1 MNNEEENLTN
11 EVYSSHRVLKTDIKK
26 DPNVEEDEIIFGCG
40 CFWGAE
46 KCFWKLPGVIT
57 TSVGYAGG
65 EKSNPTYYEV
75 CSGLTGHSEVV
86 RVIWDKRE
94 IISYISKSDR
104 LLRPLNM
111 IKGTP
116 GLGMTIIKVNTGT
129 IGVANIMTNLFMTR
143 TDPVFE
149 KIPDIVKYLK
159 LNENVNF
166 SLVDVHGEA
175 SSEKMA
181 IANALDGEVS
191 AVVGTHTHVPTADHQ
206 ILDKGTAYITD
217 VGMSGDYNSIIGMN
231 KDDALNRF
239 LHPNNKKTRLEV
251 SSGEPTLCAVVIET
265 SANGLSK
272 SINPLRLGGKLE
284 QVFLK
289 T

>member
-1 MNNEEENLTN
+1 MK
-11 EVYSSHRVLKTDIKK
+11 VLFIGDIVGRKARNFAQQKIVELK
-26 DPNVEEDEIIFGCG
+26 DQLKLDAIIVNVEN
-40 CFWGAE
+40 A
-46 KCFWKLPGVIT
+46 
-57 TSVGYAGG
+57 AGG
-65 EKSNPTYYEV
+65 FGVTPSICDDFFSAGADV
-75 CSGLTGHSEVV
+75 LTTGNH
-86 RVIWDKRE
+86 IWDKRE
-94 IISYISKSDR
+94 IISYISKTEM

-111 IKGTP
+111 ITGTP
-116 GLGMTIIKVNTGT
+116 GLWMTIIKVNAGT
-129 IGVANIMTNLFMTR
+129 IGVANIMTNLFMIK

-149 KIPDIVKYLK
+149 KIPEIVKYLK
-159 LNENVNF
+159 LNDNVNF

-231 KDDALNRF
+231 KSDALNRF
-239 LHPNNKKTRLEV
+239 INPDSIKTRLEV
-251 SSGEPTLCAVVIET
+251 SSGEPTLCGVVIET
-265 SANGLSK
+265 SVNGLSRT
-272 SINPLRLGGKLE
+272 INPLRLGGRLQ

-289 T
+289 

>member
-1 MNNEEENLTN
+1 M
-11 EVYSSHRVLKTDIKK
+11 RVLFVGDIVGRKARNFAQKK
-26 DPNVEEDEIIFGCG
+26 IVEFKDQLHLDAVVVNVEN
-40 CFWGAE
+40 A
-46 KCFWKLPGVIT
+46 
-57 TSVGYAGG
+57 AGG
-65 EKSNPTYYEV
+65 FGVTPSICDDFFSAGADV
-75 CSGLTGHSEVV
+75 LTTGNH
-86 RVIWDKRE
+86 IWDKRE
-94 IISYISKSDR
+94 IISYISKTDR

-116 GLGMTIIKVNTGT
+116 GLGMTIIKVDAGT
-129 IGVANIMTNLFMTR
+129 VGVANIMTNLFMTK
-143 TDPVFE
+143 TDSVFE
-149 KIPDIVKYLK
+149 KIPDIIEYLK
-159 LNENVNF
+159 LNNNVNF

-181 IANALDGEVS
+181 IANILDGKVS

-206 ILDKGTAYITD
+206 ILEKGTAYITD

-231 KDDALNRF
+231 KEDALNRF
-239 LHPNNKKTRLEV
+239 LYPNKKARLEV

-265 SANGLSK
+265 SNNGLSK

>member
-1 MNNEEENLTN
+1 
-11 EVYSSHRVLKTDIKK
+11 
-26 DPNVEEDEIIFGCG
+26 
-40 CFWGAE
+40 
-46 KCFWKLPGVIT
+46 
-57 TSVGYAGG
+57 
-65 EKSNPTYYEV
+65 
-75 CSGLTGHSEVV
+75 
-86 RVIWDKRE
+86 
-94 IISYISKSDR
+94 
-104 LLRPLNM
+104 M

-116 GLGMTIIKVNTGT
+116 GLGMTIIKVNAGT

-159 LNENVNF
+159 LNQNVNF

-251 SSGEPTLCAVVIET
+251 SSGEPTLCAVLIET
-265 SANGLSK
+265 SVNGLSE

-289 T
+289 N

>member
-1 MNNEEENLTN
+1 M
-11 EVYSSHRVLKTDIKK
+11 RVLFIGDIVGRKARNFAQKK
-26 DPNVEEDEIIFGCG
+26 IVELKDQLQLDAVIVNVEN
-40 CFWGAE
+40 A
-46 KCFWKLPGVIT
+46 
-57 TSVGYAGG
+57 AGG
-65 EKSNPTYYEV
+65 FGVTPSICDDFFSAGADV
-75 CSGLTGHSEVV
+75 LTTGNH
-86 RVIWDKRE
+86 IWDKRE

-129 IGVANIMTNLFMTR
+129 IGVANIMTNLFMAS

>member
-1 MNNEEENLTN
+1 MK
-11 EVYSSHRVLKTDIKK
+11 VLFIGDIVGRKARNFAQKK
-26 DPNVEEDEIIFGCG
+26 IVELKDQLKLDAVIVNVEN
-40 CFWGAE
+40 A
-46 KCFWKLPGVIT
+46 
-57 TSVGYAGG
+57 AGG
-65 EKSNPTYYEV
+65 FGVTPSICDDFFLAGADV
-75 CSGLTGHSEVV
+75 LTTGNH
-86 RVIWDKRE
+86 IWDKRE

-116 GLGMTIIKVNTGT
+116 GLGMTIVKVNAGA
-129 IGVANIMTNLFMTR
+129 IGVANIMTNLFMTT

-149 KIPDIVKYLK
+149 KIPDIIKNLK
-159 LNENVNF
+159 LKHNVDF

-181 IANALDGEVS
+181 IANALDGNVT

-206 ILDKGTAYITD
+206 ILENGTAYITD

-231 KDDALNRF
+231 KDEALNRF
-239 LHPNNKKTRLEV
+239 IYPDTKKPRLEV
-251 SSGEPTLCAVVIET
+251 SSGEPTLCGVVIE
-265 SANGLSK
+265 SNIDGLSK

-289 T
+289 

>member
-1 MNNEEENLTN
+1 M
-11 EVYSSHRVLKTDIKK
+11 RVLFIGDIVGRKARNYVQQKIEELK
-26 DPNVEEDEIIFGCG
+26 DKLQLDAIIVNVEN
-40 CFWGAE
+40 A
-46 KCFWKLPGVIT
+46 
-57 TSVGYAGG
+57 AGG
-65 EKSNPTYYEV
+65 FGVTPSICDDFFSAGADV
-75 CSGLTGHSEVV
+75 LTTGNHV
-86 RVIWDKRE
+86 WDKRE

-111 IKGTP
+111 IRGTP
-116 GLGMTIIKVNTGT
+116 GLGMTVIKLNAGI
-129 IGVANIMTNLFMTR
+129 IGVANIMTNLFMTK

-149 KIPDIVKYLK
+149 KIPEIVKYLK
-159 LNENVNF
+159 LNGNVNF

-181 IANALDGEVS
+181 IANALDGKVS

-206 ILDKGTAYITD
+206 ILEKGTAYITD

-239 LHPNNKKTRLEV
+239 LYPNNEKTRLEV

-265 SANGLSK
+265 GSNGLSK
-272 SINPLRLGGKLE
+272 SIKPLRLGGKLE
-284 QVFLK
+284 QVY
-289 T
+289 

>member
-1 MNNEEENLTN
+1 MK
-11 EVYSSHRVLKTDIKK
+11 VLFIGDIVGKK
-26 DPNVEEDEIIFGCG
+26 ARNFAQKKIVDLKEQLQIDAIIVNVEN
-40 CFWGAE
+40 A
-46 KCFWKLPGVIT
+46 
-57 TSVGYAGG
+57 AGG
-65 EKSNPTYYEV
+65 FGVTPSICDDFFLAGADV
-75 CSGLTGHSEVV
+75 LTTGNH
-86 RVIWDKRE
+86 IWDKRE
-94 IISYISKSDR
+94 IISYISKSER

-116 GLGMTIIKVNTGT
+116 GLGMTIIKVDAGT
-129 IGVANIMTNLFMTR
+129 IGVANIMTNLFMAR

-149 KIPDIVKYLK
+149 KVPEILKYLK
-159 LNENVNF
+159 LNNNVDF

-181 IANALDGEVS
+181 IAYALDGSVS

-206 ILDKGTAYITD
+206 ILEKGTAYITD
-217 VGMSGDYNSIIGMN
+217 VGMSGDYNSIIGMK

-239 LHPNNKKTRLEV
+239 LHPNNKKSRLEV
-251 SSGEPTLCAVVIET
+251 SQGEPTLCGVLID
-265 SANGLSK
+265 SDINGLSK

-289 T
+289 

>member
-1 MNNEEENLTN
+1 MK
-11 EVYSSHRVLKTDIKK
+11 VLFIGDIVGRKARNFAQEK
-26 DPNVEEDEIIFGCG
+26 ILELKEQYQLDAVIVNVEN
-40 CFWGAE
+40 A
-46 KCFWKLPGVIT
+46 
-57 TSVGYAGG
+57 AGG
-65 EKSNPTYYEV
+65 FGVTPSICDDFFSAGADV
-75 CSGLTGHSEVV
+75 LTTGNH
-86 RVIWDKRE
+86 IWDKRE
-94 IISYISKSDR
+94 IISYISKTDR

-116 GLGMTIIKVNTGT
+116 GLGMTIIKVDAGT
-129 IGVANIMTNLFMTR
+129 VGVANIMTNLFMTK
-143 TDPVFE
+143 TDSVFE
-149 KIPDIVKYLK
+149 KIPDIIKYLK
-159 LNENVNF
+159 LNNNVNF

-181 IANALDGEVS
+181 IANILDGKVS

-206 ILDKGTAYITD
+206 ILEKGTAYITD

-231 KDDALNRF
+231 KEDALNRF
-239 LHPNNKKTRLEV
+239 LYPNKKARLEV
-251 SSGEPTLCAVVIET
+251 SSGEPTLCAVVVET
-265 SANGLSK
+265 SNNGLSK